1 MRTSIAKFL
10 IRYADA
16 TRAARAEPHAGQ
28 RALRWAEKLASDE
41 PSVVIAL
48 AERDRDRGN
57 LQEAEERLARSLAAH
72 HEHPR
77 LTVALASI
85 YTRTGRASDALRMLE
100 NLLAS
105 DSVNNTN
112 TNTKTN
118 TSNARDAIDAR
129 LELSIVLGACGR
141 LADAALQAEIVLQQ
155 LPNDPELRGYYGYLQ
170 HKLGNAEAAERE
182 FKQAFLVGS
191 PSDRVF
197 GWHAKYYVDRGDRK
211 NAVEI
216 LRKGIEKYPRST
228 RLLGDYARFLAE
240 QGAAKEAE
248 ELLRKAL
255 EIDPA
260 DPLTLATIG
269 SLLTRGNA
277 TEGETYFR
285 YALAIDPG
293 HEASILGILKV
304 YDRDQRHDDAVR
316 IVEKA
321 AAHPAASGRVL
332 CICAG
337 RLAEANR
344 YDSARSALALAAQ
357 RAPSDSTVALAYA
370 DVLLHFNEL
379 KEAERWYLEALRNC
393 NGDPRVLARVASWH
407 LEYGRVPEAESL
419 ANQALEKDARCVEAL
434 GIKSGLL
441 AYRNRYEEAL
451 ATRRETIQLDPDNA
465 ASHLDAADLLARLER
480 YEDALVEIQIASRL
494 NPTGR
499 LLIDYSIVLLN
510 QKRAPFGIVVLDDL
524 VKTGRGG
531 ARMRFVYSH
540 LLAALGKADEARLH
554 LAAAL
559 EGGIKEELD
568 TPRLKEAR
576 NRVVASVDPSF
587 CKTIGL

>member
-1 MRTSIAKFL
+1 MRITIARFL
-10 IRYADA
+10 IRYAEA
-16 TRAARAEPHAGQ
+16 TRAASAAPGAGA
-28 RALRWAEKLASDE
+28 RALRWAEKLASHE
-41 PSVVIAL
+41 PSVAIAL
-48 AERDRDRGN
+48 AQRERDGGRLR
-57 LQEAEERLARSLAAH
+57 EAEERITRSIASNPGH
-72 HEHPR
+72 SG
-77 LTVALASI
+77 LTIALASI
-85 YTRTGRASDALRMLE
+85 YSRTGRTRDALRILE
-100 NLLAS
+100 DILANGS
-105 DSVNNTN
+105 ILN
-112 TNTKTN
+112 K
-118 TSNARDAIDAR
+118 NAQIDAQ

-141 LADAALQAEIVLQQ
+141 TADAALHAEAVLQQ
-155 LPNDPELRGYYGYLQ
+155 MPNDSELRGYYGYLQ
-170 HKLGNAEAAERE
+170 HKLGNAEGAERE
-182 FKQAFLVGS
+182 FNKAFLAGS

-197 GWHAKYYVDRGDRK
+197 GWFAKFYADRGDRK
-211 NAVEI
+211 NAVET
-216 LRKGIEKYPRST
+216 LRKGIDKYPRST

-255 EIDPA
+255 AIDPA

-316 IVEKA
+316 IVERA
-321 AAHPAASGRVL
+321 IAHPASIGRVL

-344 YDSARSALALAAQ
+344 YDSARSALALAAE
-357 RAPSDSTVALAYA
+357 RAPADSTVALAYA
-370 DVLLHFNEL
+370 DILLHFNEL

-393 NGDPRVLARVASWH
+393 NGDPRVLARAASWH
-407 LEYGRVPEAESL
+407 LEYGRIPEAESL
-419 ANQALEKDARCVEAL
+419 ANQALEKDPRCVEAL

-441 AYRNRYEEAL
+441 AYKHRYEEAL
-451 ATRRETIQLDPDNA
+451 ALRRETIQLDPDDA

-480 YEDALVEIQIASRL
+480 YEDAFVEIQIASRL

-499 LLIDYSIVLLN
+499 LLADYAIVLLS
-510 QKRAPFGIVVLDDL
+510 QERAAFGIVVLDEL

-531 ARMRFVYSH
+531 SRTRFVYSH
-540 LLAALGKADEARLH
+540 LLAALGKSAESRLH

-576 NRVVASVDPSF
+576 NRVVARVDPSF
-587 CKTIGL
+587 CKAIGL